1 MRKTKR
7 TAGFGMMMAC
17 AALALGACRDR
28 TPPPDPGQ
36 APPAPPSPAR
46 VDVTMR
52 LPDQP
57 PWNADDTLTVTI
69 QNTSTAAVAGAV
81 LELFVQA
88 PVAAPVDSSAA
99 TRPETAADTSGTRL
113 RFAIGGVATGQT
125 IEVRQAIRTPPAP
138 APPAAPPPPGQ
149 PAPNPPPRPRA
160 QPPRPSVRD
169 TLTRFVVRAALLKA
183 DGTPLAPPVEDTL
196 RIRPASEV
204 TIGGC
209 GNVNDA
215 VVTRYGIG
223 PVRVGMPVTALRTA
237 CPEARDTTWKS
248 EGTTETGLV
257 AMPGGR
263 RVLAV
268 TAGATVSRIVIE
280 QPGLKTAAGAGVG
293 SRVGDLRASFG
304 RMCAGA
310 GEGQVAVWF
319 PNQPGISFGL
329 DTAATRGWTPARME
343 ADSVPDTV
351 AVGRMW
357 VRRGSDDCPARPGE
371 GTR

>member
-1 MRKTKR
+1 MIWLM
-7 TAGFGMMMAC
+7 G
-17 AALALGACRDR
+17 AASVAPALGACRDR
-28 TPPPDPGQ
+28 KPPPDPGH
-36 APPAPPSPAR
+36 APPAAQAPAR
-46 VDVTMR
+46 VDLTMR
-52 LPDQP
+52 LPEQP
-57 PWNADDTLTVTI
+57 PWNADDTLTVTL
-69 QNTSTAAVAGAV
+69 QNNSAAAVANAV

-88 PVAAPVDSSAA
+88 PVTAPVDSSAA
-99 TRPETAADTSGTRL
+99 PMPQAVADPSGTRL
-113 RFAIGGVATGQT
+113 RFDVGAIAPRQT
-125 IEVRQAIRTPPAP
+125 VEVRQAIHTPPAP
-138 APPAAPPPPGQ
+138 APPAAPPVPAQ
-149 PAPNPPPRPRA
+149 PAAPTPPAPKPRA
-160 QPPRPSVRD
+160 AAPPARPD
-169 TLTRFVVRAALLKA
+169 TATRFVVRATLVGP
-183 DGTPLAPPVEDTL
+183 DGKPLAPAVTDTL
-196 RIRPASEV
+196 RMRPGSAV

-209 GNVNDA
+209 GNVKDV

-237 CPEARDTTWKS
+237 CPEARDTAWKGP
-248 EGTTETGLV
+248 EGSNETGVV

-268 TAGATVSRIVIE
+268 TAGPAVERLVIDE
-280 QPGLKTAAGAGVG
+280 PGLKTAAGAGVG

-304 RMCAGA
+304 RMCVGA

-329 DTAATRGWTPARME
+329 DTAATKGWTPARVI